1 MEQGLQGIM
10 SLRENKPLD
19 HRRIASLPTGLSLA
33 LGVAGILRTLV
44 MPFDDLSPEQNQAW
58 VGQAFAETT
67 ASHLGDAGQNVVS
80 LTELERR
87 LEEKGITAG
96 ASVTTATVIV
106 IGRELGAT
114 RAVVGAYRVDEE
126 LVEVTVKV
134 IDLELGGIIGIIED
148 HGSVR
153 NLLHLENQV
162 AKNIFR
168 LQDSV
173 PSSFNEFAA
182 RREAIPLDAHEK
194 YARARGSNEPA
205 KRRELLQSALQLYPD
220 YPEARLLLGRLALET
235 GEPRQALEI
244 LSRIRPGE
252 AIYREAYF
260 LLGLAYLGIDD
271 PSGAAEIFANFAE
284 QEEKAAFV
292 NNLGVAW
299 LQADDPARA
308 ATAFERAVEL
318 QPNEPLYLFNLGWI
332 SWRAGKGSEA
342 LRWFREAVR
351 LDPED
356 AQAHYFLSAAAA
368 AQALPDESNEER
380 ELALALSP
388 ELTDIDV
395 STVEALERVAKRLP
409 PTTKA
414 VQNAPVT
421 TESMYEKLVH
431 AQAHRAEGRLEDA
444 VRELQ
449 RLLYI
454 EPHLLEARMELAE
467 IYSEAGELDKA
478 VGEFRI
484 LLWDQESSEVH
495 LRLAETYLKMDDH
508 QRANNHVERALEL
521 DPRNQEAHQLL
532 ERLREF

>member
-1 MEQGLQGIM
+1 M
-10 SLRENKPLD
+10 
-19 HRRIASLPTGLSLA
+19 
-33 LGVAGILRTLV
+33 RTLV

-67 ASHLGDAGQNVVS
+67 ASHLGSAGQNVVS
-80 LTELERR
+80 LTELERK
-87 LEEKGITAG
+87 LEEKGITDG

-106 IGRELGAT
+106 MGRELGAT

-134 IDLELGGIIGIIED
+134 IDLELGGIVGIIED

-173 PSSFNEFAA
+173 PSSFDGFAA
-182 RREAIPLDAHEK
+182 RRETIPLDAHEK

-205 KRRELLQSALQLYPD
+205 KRRELLQSALQLHPD

-235 GEPRQALEI
+235 GAPREAIETLFK
-244 LSRIRPGE
+244 IRPSE
-252 AIYREAYF
+252 AVYREAYF
-260 LLGLAYLGIDD
+260 LLGLAYLGVDD
-271 PSGAAEIFANFAE
+271 PSGAAEIFTNFTE

-292 NNLGVAW
+292 NNLGVAR
-299 LQADDPARA
+299 LREDDAARA
-308 ATAFERAVEL
+308 STAFERAVEL
-318 QPNEPLYLFNLGWI
+318 EPDEPLYLFNLGWI

-356 AQAHYFLSAAAA
+356 AEAHLFLSAAAA

-388 ELTDIDV
+388 ELADV
-395 STVEALERVAKRLP
+395 DASTVEALERVANRLP
-409 PTTKA
+409 PTTTL
-414 VQNAPVT
+414 VRIPPVT
-421 TESMYEKLVH
+421 TESMYEKLV
-431 AQAHRAEGRLEDA
+431 QARARRAEGRLEDA
-444 VRELQ
+444 IRELQ
-449 RLLYI
+449 RLLYM

-467 IYSEAGELDKA
+467 TYSEAGELNKA

-508 QRANNHVERALEL
+508 QKANLHAERALEL
-521 DPRNQEAHQLL
+521 DPRSQEAHQLL
-532 ERLREF
+532 ERLRDF